1 MTSSY
6 MSPVRKP
13 ACTSTVISG
22 QRLQAC
28 NLNQE
33 EADTRIILHAAH
45 AAEEGYRAVVVT
57 PDDTDV
63 MVLCLVFSPDISCP
77 LFLKCRTK
85 NRVRYIDINKLRHGL
100 GDGVCDSLIGMPA
113 YTVCETGS
121 AFAGRGKLGAL
132 KQMRSEHCQEM
143 FRELGQSWEPSVD
156 PLKKLQ
162 AFTCKLYTS
171 SKTTVDINTSSH
183 QFSAHSIGS
192 SNLPSFHHAMTA
204 SSCIPCALTTRLASG
219 DAVSNNI
226 R

>member
-1 MTSSY
+1 MREKLNDKHIYVASEETSLHINNDQWAE
-6 MSPVRKP
+6 V
-13 ACTSTVISG
+13 AG
-22 QRLQAC
+22 LQS
-28 NLNQE
+28 NQE

-100 GDGVCDSLIGMPA
+100 GYGVCDSLIGMPA
-113 YTVCETGS
+113 YTVCETVS
-121 AFAGRGKLGAL
+121 AFALFRRSWEARSVEANEIRALSGNVSRAEAVLGAI
-132 KQMRSEHCQEM
+132 RGPIEE
-143 FRELGQSWEPSVD
+143 
-156 PLKKLQ
+156 
-162 AFTCKLYTS
+162 TS
-171 SKTTVDINTSSH
+171 SIHMQTV
-183 QFSAHSIGS
+183 
-192 SNLPSFHHAMTA
+192 
-204 SSCIPCALTTRLASG
+204 